1 MERTSQPTRALTPES
16 IDTFR
21 ARGFLRIG
29 PLLDGE
35 TLSTLRDEYDR
46 IFDEARESNQFRN

>member
-1 MERTSQPTRALTPES
+1 MEKPSQPTQALTPEN

-35 TLSTLRDEYDR
+35 TLSTLRNEFDR
-46 IFDEARESNQFRN
+46 IFDVINML